1 MSLKKIV
8 IKTPEEIE
16 GMRAACRDAALVLDF
31 IEPYVKAGVTT
42 EELDDLMLKYM
53 TEELKDISAC
63 LGYSSGG
70 ETPYPK
76 ATCISVNH
84 RRHRNQE
91 RIPWRHEQNVQSRTC
106 IYRRIAP
113 LRDHIQCDVEGHLHG

>member
-1 MSLKKIV
+1 MSLKKSLL
-8 IKTPEEIE
+8 KTPEEIE

-42 EELDDLMLKYM
+42 EELDDPHAQIRM

-70 ETPYPK
+70 ETPYP
-76 ATCISVNH
+76 
-84 RRHRNQE
+84 
-91 RIPWRHEQNVQSRTC
+91 
-106 IYRRIAP
+106 
-113 LRDHIQCDVEGHLHG
+113 